1 MATNDKFK
9 ADVSHEI
16 FQHSSFSSSPGKYI
30 AWYLGIQNVT
40 QQIEAII
47 NTNLHYALIEEDEEE
62 NNTDLKLKI
71 DKYLDLNRLDA
82 KYRSHEYYLD
92 YNLKKKY
99 YYPMDKLKDEH
110 LLRTDLNLAN
120 LLKKLYLP
128 EVSPLLADDLT
139 RLPKTYL
146 AVCEWDTLRDEG
158 LLYAQRLKESGIHVH
173 VDFYEDAYKGI

>member
-1 MATNDKFK
+1 
-9 ADVSHEI
+9 
-16 FQHSSFSSSPGKYI
+16 
-30 AWYLGIQNVT
+30 LGIQNVT

-128 EVSPLLADDLT
+128 EV
-139 RLPKTYL
+139 
-146 AVCEWDTLRDEG
+146 
-158 LLYAQRLKESGIHVH
+158 
-173 VDFYEDAYKGI
+173 